1 MSSAPI
7 NPEAVT
13 APETTPEQVDASCRL
28 PLLVIFGSS
37 AAWLVISAILSFIAS
52 LKFHSSALLA
62 DCPFFT
68 YGHVQAGAFNTLLY
82 GFIVQ
87 AAIGVMLWLIA
98 RLGKTTLV
106 QGGFAAIGAIF
117 WNLGVTLGLIGIFL
131 GDGSGYEWFEFPKY
145 AAPILLVGYILMGAV
160 GGFTF
165 AERKTT
171 ELYPSQWFLLAA
183 LFWFPW
189 IYATAL
195 ALIHWFPAVGV
206 MQSIVH
212 QWYAHNLLTVWL
224 GSIGIAAI
232 FYFVPKISA
241 KSLAS
246 NNYALLTFWF
256 LLLFGSMGGMHHGM
270 PVPAWLPAL
279 STVMAFLLLAPAMAF
294 GLTVHCTLDS
304 DYSAIS
310 NSVTLKFVLAGA
322 IALVAGI
329 VIQAFGSVPQI
340 SDILHFTFFT
350 VAVDKLMLLGFAS
363 LTLLGCIYYI
373 LPRVTGVAWPLAAA
387 CKLHFMLA
395 LAGVFLLVLPLILGG
410 AQQGAMLT
418 SDTSFMDVSSAS
430 LKFLRI
436 STLGDLAWLAGS
448 FLLLANVKLLGYRL
462 LKPLVLGCVADS
474 KQSKNREA
482 TV

>member
-1 MSSAPI
+1 MSSAPT
-7 NPEAVT
+7 NTEAT
-13 APETTPEQVDASCRL
+13 AAPEVTPQQIDASCRI

-37 AAWLVISAILSFIAS
+37 AAWLVVSAILSFIAS
-52 LKFHSSALLA
+52 LKFHSAALLA

-82 GFIVQ
+82 GFIAQ

-117 WNLGVTLGLIGIFL
+117 WNLGVTLGLIGIFI

-145 AAPILLVGYILMGAV
+145 AAPILFAGYILMGAV

-195 ALIHWFPAVGV
+195 ALIHWFPAVGI

-241 KSLAS
+241 KPLAS

-294 GLTVHCTLDS
+294 GLNLHCTLDS
-304 DYSAIS
+304 DYSS
-310 NSVTLKFVLAGA
+310 VGNSLTLKFVLSGA

-363 LTLLGCIYYI
+363 LTLLVSIYYI
-373 LPRVTGVAWPLAAA
+373 LPRVTGVEWPWAAWSKA
-387 CKLHFMLA
+387 HFALA
-395 LAGVFLLVLPLILGG
+395 LGGVLFLVLPLALGG
-410 AQQGAMLT
+410 AQQGSQLA
-418 SDTSFMDVSSAS
+418 SDTSFMDISTSS
-430 LKFLRI
+430 LMFLRA
-436 STLGDLAWLAGS
+436 STLGEVLWLFGS
-448 FLLLANVKLLGYRL
+448 LLLLVNVKVLVYRL

-474 KQSKNREA
+474 KKSKNREA

>member
-1 MSSAPI
+1 MSSAPT
-7 NPEAVT
+7 NTEAT
-13 APETTPEQVDASCRL
+13 AAPEVTPQQIDASCRI

-52 LKFHSSALLA
+52 LKFHSAALLA

-82 GFIVQ
+82 GFIAQ

-106 QGGFAAIGAIF
+106 QGGFAAVGAIF

-145 AAPILLVGYILMGAV
+145 AAPVLLAGYLLMGAV

-195 ALIHWFPAVGV
+195 ALIHYFPAVGV
-206 MQSIVH
+206 MQAVVH

-224 GSIGIAAI
+224 GSIGIAAV

-241 KSLAS
+241 KPLAS
-246 NNYALLTFWF
+246 SNYALLTFWF
-256 LLLFGSMGGMHHGM
+256 LLVFGSMGGMHHGM

-279 STVMAFLLLAPAMAF
+279 STVMAFMLIGPALAF
-294 GLTVHCTLDS
+294 VVNIHWTLAD
-304 DYSAIS
+304 DYAAVSP
-310 NSVTLKFVLAGA
+310 SVTLKFVLAGA
-322 IALVAGI
+322 VAFFAGI
-329 VIQAFGSVPQI
+329 FIQAFGAIPQV

-350 VAVDKLMLLGFAS
+350 VAIDKLMLLGFAS
-363 LTLLGCIYYI
+363 LVLLGSIYYI
-373 LPRVTGVAWPLAAA
+373 LPRVAGVEWPFAGAT
-387 CKLHFMLA
+387 KLHCVLA
-395 LAGVFLLVLPLILGG
+395 VAGVLLLVLSLALGG

-418 SDTSFMDVSSAS
+418 SDAGFMDVSAAS

-436 STLGDLAWLAGS
+436 STLGDLAWLGGS
-448 FLLLANVKLLGYRL
+448 LLLLVNVKLLVYRL
-462 LKPLVLGCVADS
+462 VKPLVLGCVADS
-474 KQSKNREA
+474 KKSKTREA